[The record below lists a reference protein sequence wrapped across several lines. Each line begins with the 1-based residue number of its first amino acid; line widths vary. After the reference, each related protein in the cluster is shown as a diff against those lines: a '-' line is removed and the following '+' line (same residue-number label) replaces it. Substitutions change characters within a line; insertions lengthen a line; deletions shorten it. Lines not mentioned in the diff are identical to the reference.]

1 MKTFAGVLV
10 AIMVVMIQELQKKAR
25 GRRPI

>member
-1 MKTFAGVLV
+1 MKTFVGVFV
-10 AIMVVMIQELQKKAR
+10 AIIVVMIQELQRKAR